1 MTNEEA
7 EIVETDGV
15 VGGIYMNTS
24 YSFECRNI
32 SFLRNPRIQGTRVQ
46 VADVAQYYTE
56 LGWSIEKISTELDLT
71 PDQVLEALKYYYKN
85 SKVMSEKSKLIG
97 M

>member
-15 VGGIYMNTS
+15 VGG
-24 YSFECRNI
+24 
-32 SFLRNPRIQGTRVQ
+32 NPRIQGTRVQ